1 MYFPLLVLLLVMQK
15 QKNRTKIRNEQRAA
29 LVEQPTTLQVT
40 SILISLSKKIASQLK
55 SIKHSAALEAT
66 AALVKAPYGQRGS
79 RGTVVLFFLWFPRR
93 LSSRCRAP
101 QLVELNLN
109 LLRVLVTH

>member
-1 MYFPLLVLLLVMQK
+1 MYFPLLLVVLLLVMQK
-15 QKNRTKIRNEQRAA
+15 QKNRTKIRNQERAT

-55 SIKHSAALEAT
+55 SSKHSAALEAT
-66 AALVKAPYGQRGS
+66 AALVKAPYGHRGS
-79 RGTVVLFFLWFPRR
+79 RGLFFLWFPRR
-93 LSSRCRAP
+93 LLSRCRAP

>member
-55 SIKHSAALEAT
+55 SSKQSAALEAT
-66 AALVKAPYGQRGS
+66 AALVKAPSGHGGS
-79 RGTVVLFFLWFPRR
+79 HGAQWNCFSCGSLAVCRPAVVL
-93 LSSRCRAP
+93 
-101 QLVELNLN
+101 LN
-109 LLRVLVTH
+109 